1 MPPVLEPAKHDL
13 YAVALLVSALVVFDR
28 CLTLLSTGDAG
39 SYPLVLQ
46 RFPEPVGVIAAIPEQ
61 PIDLWEAAEQRP
73 RSDVVADLSC
83 GDEQVERAAL
93 AVTDG
98 MQLRVHAAL
107 GSADEASTPPFFAA
121 KLVAVRCA
129 FR

>member
-1 MPPVLEPAKHDL
+1 MSC
-13 YAVALLVSALVVFDR
+13 VAFDRGCRLVSP
-28 CLTLLSTGDAG
+28 C
-39 SYPLVLQ
+39 LQ

-83 GDEQVERAAL
+83 GDEQVEWSAL